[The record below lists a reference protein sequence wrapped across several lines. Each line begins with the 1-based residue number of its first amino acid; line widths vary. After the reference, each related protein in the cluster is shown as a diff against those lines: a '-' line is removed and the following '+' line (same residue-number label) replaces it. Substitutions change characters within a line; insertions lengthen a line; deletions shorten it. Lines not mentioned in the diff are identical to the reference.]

1 MFQINTPIITAMI
14 RTTRKLLGL
23 LAFLLSVPMCLSAQ
37 IGMDDN
43 DRFNQMNP
51 DGSVNKRNRNAADSL
66 GTDKVIPR
74 GCV

>member
-1 MFQINTPIITAMI
+1 
-14 RTTRKLLGL
+14 
-23 LAFLLSVPMCLSAQ
+23 MCLSAQ

-74 GCV
+74 GIMVWTVDSRFGDQRKAAVDTV